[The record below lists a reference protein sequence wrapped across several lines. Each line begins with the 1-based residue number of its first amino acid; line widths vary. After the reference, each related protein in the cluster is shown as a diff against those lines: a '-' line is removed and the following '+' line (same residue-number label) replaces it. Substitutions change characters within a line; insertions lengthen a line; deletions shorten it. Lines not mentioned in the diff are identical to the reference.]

1 MGNYR
6 EFIKDKK
13 RIIIKIGSSSLMHD
27 NTQKLD
33 LLKIEKLVRI
43 IVDIKNSGK
52 DVVLVSSGAIAVGRA
67 AIGLEDRPTELPV
80 KQACASIG
88 QAKLMMVYQKIF
100 SEYGAI
106 ASQVL
111 LTKNTII
118 NDVSRTNAENTFN
131 EILKL
136 GAIPIVNENDTV
148 STYEIEQMQSFG
160 DNDRLSAIVAS
171 IIGADLLIL
180 LSDIDGMY
188 TDDPNKNPQAKFI
201 ETVYDIDDKLLDMGK
216 GSSGSNMGTGGMAT
230 KLIAGKIAT
239 LSGADM
245 VITNGNNIDNIIK
258 VMAGED
264 VGTLFLNHKSVDFD
278 LLSLID

>member
-13 RIIIKIGSSSLMHD
+13 RIVIKIGSSSLMHEQ
-27 NTQKLD
+27 TGRLD

-43 IVDIKNSGK
+43 LIDIKNSGK

-67 AIGLEDRPTELPV
+67 VIGLCDRPTELPV

-100 SEYGAI
+100 AEYGAV

-111 LTKNTII
+111 LTKNT
-118 NDVSRTNAENTFN
+118 
-131 EILKL
+131 
-136 GAIPIVNENDTV
+136 IVNENDTV
-148 STYEIEQMQSFG
+148 STYEIEQLQAFG

-180 LSDIDGMY
+180 LSDIDGLY
-188 TDDPNKNPQAKFI
+188 TDDPNTNPNAKFV
-201 ETVYDIDDKLLDMGK
+201 ETVYEIDEKLMGMGK
-216 GSSGSNMGTGGMAT
+216 DSSGSNMGTGGMTT

-245 VITNGNNIDNIIK
+245 IITNGNDVDNIIR
-258 VMAGED
+258 VMAGEN
-264 VGTLFLNHKSVDFD
+264 VGTLFLDHRASDFD
-278 LLSLID
+278 LMSLID